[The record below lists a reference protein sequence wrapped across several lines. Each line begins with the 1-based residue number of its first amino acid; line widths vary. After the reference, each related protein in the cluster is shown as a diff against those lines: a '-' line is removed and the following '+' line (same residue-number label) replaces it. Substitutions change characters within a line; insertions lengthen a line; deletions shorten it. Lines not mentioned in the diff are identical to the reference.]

1 MSAKNS
7 DVKSHHVG
15 VGIIRAQTTQRP
27 KKVAIR
33 KIGRAH
39 V

>member
-7 DVKSHHVG
+7 EVKSHHVG

-27 KKVAIR
+27 KKWP
-33 KIGRAH
+33 
-39 V
+39 